1 MNTQLLAGQ
10 AIPLTPD
17 GNWLYLKAA
26 QAEIEIYRESSG
38 ERVTLGKSSV
48 FNVGEGKHLGRL
60 LISSRTDNQIEI
72 QFGFGTFTPPV
83 EGQSVVVQALPNVV
97 IEQQPA
103 VEIAPN
109 QQVAVSQLPAVHIA
123 ANQQLAVS
131 ALPAVE
137 LAANQK
143 LAVTSLPSVEVS
155 ALPAVTLEAA
165 QVVKVDEQVSGNLIT
180 EAVSVFPHNIA
191 QNATRKAITI
201 KAAKANSASRCVESF
216 GRFTKADL
224 IAGVSV
230 DVGRYPMPY
239 GMEKHLIFCN
249 CQITETAT
257 KAPISPSTIT
267 KTDYKTVSV
276 VGDTVG
282 SQTHGHLMA
291 YYSKMPV
298 HLNYF
303 NSVNYQAV

>member
-1 MNTQLLAGQ
+1 MNTQLIAGQ

-17 GNWLYLKAA
+17 GNWLYLKSA

-60 LISSRTDNQIEI
+60 LISSRTDNEIEI
-72 QFGFGTFTPPV
+72 QFGYGSFMPPV

-97 IEQQPA
+97 IEHMPSVTVEHLPA

-109 QQVAVSQLPAVHIA
+109 QK
-123 ANQQLAVS
+123 LAVS

-155 ALPAVTLEAA
+155 TLPAVTLEAT
-165 QVVKVDEQVSGNLIT
+165 QVVKVDEQVSSNLIT
-180 EAVSVFPHNIA
+180 EAVSVFPHNMA

-201 KAAKANSASRCVESF
+201 KAAKANTASVFIDAFELEAGERITIESTAAMTLT
-216 GRFTKADL
+216 GT
-224 IAGVSV
+224 AGDAVTI
-230 DVGRYPMPY
+230 
-239 GMEKHLIFCN
+239 MEI
-249 CQITETAT
+249 
-257 KAPISPSTIT
+257 
-267 KTDYKTVSV
+267 
-276 VGDTVG
+276 
-282 SQTHGHLMA
+282 
-291 YYSKMPV
+291 
-298 HLNYF
+298 
-303 NSVNYQAV
+303 

>member
-1 MNTQLLAGQ
+1 MNTQLTAGQ

-103 VEIAPN
+103 VKIAPN

-165 QVVKVDEQVSGNLIT
+165 QVVKVDEQVSSGLVT

-191 QNATRKAITI
+191 HNATRKAITI
-201 KAAKANSASRCVESF
+201 KAAKANSASVFIDAFELEAGERITIES
-216 GRFTKADL
+216 TADMTL
-224 IAGVSV
+224 TG
-230 DVGRYPMPY
+230 
-239 GMEKHLIFCN
+239 
-249 CQITETAT
+249 TA
-257 KAPISPSTIT
+257 
-267 KTDYKTVSV
+267 
-276 VGDTVG
+276 GDTV
-282 SQTHGHLMA
+282 TTMEI
-291 YYSKMPV
+291 
-298 HLNYF
+298 
-303 NSVNYQAV
+303 

>member
-1 MNTQLLAGQ
+1 MNTQLIAGQ

-97 IEQQPA
+97 IEQMPSVTVEQLPA

-109 QQVAVSQLPAVHIA
+109 QQ
-123 ANQQLAVS
+123 LAVNQ
-131 ALPAVE
+131 LPAVE
-137 LAANQK
+137 LAANQQ
-143 LAVTSLPSVEVS
+143 LGVTALPPVEFKAPQPVNVQS
-155 ALPAVTLEAA
+155 LPAVTLEAA

-201 KAAKANSASRCVESF
+201 KAAKANSASVFIDAFELDAGERITIES
-216 GRFTKADL
+216 TADMTL
-224 IAGVSV
+224 TG
-230 DVGRYPMPY
+230 
-239 GMEKHLIFCN
+239 
-249 CQITETAT
+249 TT
-257 KAPISPSTIT
+257 
-267 KTDYKTVSV
+267 
-276 VGDTVG
+276 GDTV
-282 SQTHGHLMA
+282 TTLEI
-291 YYSKMPV
+291 
-298 HLNYF
+298 
-303 NSVNYQAV
+303 

>member
-1 MNTQLLAGQ
+1 MNTQLIAGQ

-191 QNATRKAITI
+191 QNTTRKAITI
-201 KAAKANSASRCVESF
+201 KAAKANSASVFIDAFELEAGERITIES
-216 GRFTKADL
+216 TADMTL
-224 IAGVSV
+224 TG
-230 DVGRYPMPY
+230 
-239 GMEKHLIFCN
+239 
-249 CQITETAT
+249 TT
-257 KAPISPSTIT
+257 
-267 KTDYKTVSV
+267 
-276 VGDTVG
+276 GDTV
-282 SQTHGHLMA
+282 TTMEI
-291 YYSKMPV
+291 
-298 HLNYF
+298 
-303 NSVNYQAV
+303 

>member
-1 MNTQLLAGQ
+1 MNTQLIAGQ

-97 IEQQPA
+97 IEQMPSVTVEHLPA

-109 QQVAVSQLPAVHIA
+109 QQ
-123 ANQQLAVS
+123 LAVNQ
-131 ALPAVE
+131 LPAVE
-137 LAANQK
+137 LAANQQ
-143 LAVTSLPSVEVS
+143 LGVTALPPVEFKAPQPVDIQS
-155 ALPAVTLEAA
+155 LPAVTLEAT

-201 KAAKANSASRCVESF
+201 KAAKANGASVFIDAFELEAGERITIES
-216 GRFTKADL
+216 TADMTL
-224 IAGVSV
+224 TG
-230 DVGRYPMPY
+230 
-239 GMEKHLIFCN
+239 
-249 CQITETAT
+249 TA
-257 KAPISPSTIT
+257 
-267 KTDYKTVSV
+267 
-276 VGDTVG
+276 GDTV
-282 SQTHGHLMA
+282 TTLEI
-291 YYSKMPV
+291 
-298 HLNYF
+298 
-303 NSVNYQAV
+303 

>member
-1 MNTQLLAGQ
+1 MNTQLFAGQ

-17 GNWLYLKAA
+17 GNWLYLKGA

-97 IEQQPA
+97 IEQMPSVTVEHLPA
-103 VEIAPN
+103 VEIA
-109 QQVAVSQLPAVHIA
+109 S
-123 ANQQLAVS
+123 NQQLAVNQ
-131 ALPAVE
+131 LPAVE
-137 LAANQK
+137 LAANQQ
-143 LAVTSLPSVEVS
+143 LGVTALPPVEFKAPQPVEVQS
-155 ALPAVTLEAA
+155 LPAVTLEAA

-201 KAAKANSASRCVESF
+201 KAAKANSASVFIDAFELEAGERITIES
-216 GRFTKADL
+216 TADMTL
-224 IAGVSV
+224 TG
-230 DVGRYPMPY
+230 
-239 GMEKHLIFCN
+239 
-249 CQITETAT
+249 TA
-257 KAPISPSTIT
+257 
-267 KTDYKTVSV
+267 
-276 VGDTVG
+276 GDTV
-282 SQTHGHLMA
+282 TTMEI
-291 YYSKMPV
+291 
-298 HLNYF
+298 
-303 NSVNYQAV
+303 

>member
-1 MNTQLLAGQ
+1 M
-10 AIPLTPD
+10 
-17 GNWLYLKAA
+17 
-26 QAEIEIYRESSG
+26 
-38 ERVTLGKSSV
+38 

-201 KAAKANSASRCVESF
+201 KAAKANAASVFIDAFELEAGERITIES
-216 GRFTKADL
+216 TADMTL
-224 IAGVSV
+224 TG
-230 DVGRYPMPY
+230 
-239 GMEKHLIFCN
+239 
-249 CQITETAT
+249 TA
-257 KAPISPSTIT
+257 
-267 KTDYKTVSV
+267 
-276 VGDTVG
+276 GDTV
-282 SQTHGHLMA
+282 TTMEI
-291 YYSKMPV
+291 
-298 HLNYF
+298 
-303 NSVNYQAV
+303 

>member
-1 MNTQLLAGQ
+1 MNTQLIAGQ

-60 LISSRTDNQIEI
+60 LISSRTDNEIEI
-72 QFGFGTFTPPV
+72 QFGYGSFMPPV

-97 IEQQPA
+97 IEHMPSVTVEHLPA
-103 VEIAPN
+103 VEIAP
-109 QQVAVSQLPAVHIA
+109 
-123 ANQQLAVS
+123 NQQLAVS

-155 ALPAVTLEAA
+155 TLPAVTLEAT
-165 QVVKVDEQVSGNLIT
+165 QVVKVDEQVSSNLIT
-180 EAVSVFPHNIA
+180 EAVSVFPHNMA

-201 KAAKANSASRCVESF
+201 KAAKANTASVFIDAFELEAGERITIESSAAMTLT
-216 GRFTKADL
+216 GT
-224 IAGVSV
+224 AGDAVTI
-230 DVGRYPMPY
+230 
-239 GMEKHLIFCN
+239 MEI
-249 CQITETAT
+249 
-257 KAPISPSTIT
+257 
-267 KTDYKTVSV
+267 
-276 VGDTVG
+276 
-282 SQTHGHLMA
+282 
-291 YYSKMPV
+291 
-298 HLNYF
+298 
-303 NSVNYQAV
+303 

>member
-1 MNTQLLAGQ
+1 MNTQLIAGQ

-60 LISSRTDNQIEI
+60 LISSRTDNEIEI
-72 QFGFGTFTPPV
+72 QFGYGSFMPPV

-97 IEQQPA
+97 IEHMPSVTVEHLPA
-103 VEIAPN
+103 VEIAP
-109 QQVAVSQLPAVHIA
+109 
-123 ANQQLAVS
+123 NQQLAVS

-155 ALPAVTLEAA
+155 TLPAVTLEST
-165 QVVKVDEQVSGNLIT
+165 QVVKVDEQVSSNLIT
-180 EAVSVFPHNIA
+180 EAVSVFPHNMA

-201 KAAKANSASRCVESF
+201 KAAKANTASVFVDAFELEAGERITIESTAAMTLT
-216 GRFTKADL
+216 GT
-224 IAGVSV
+224 AGDAVTI
-230 DVGRYPMPY
+230 
-239 GMEKHLIFCN
+239 ME
-249 CQITETAT
+249 
-257 KAPISPSTIT
+257 
-267 KTDYKTVSV
+267 V
-276 VGDTVG
+276 
-282 SQTHGHLMA
+282 
-291 YYSKMPV
+291 
-298 HLNYF
+298 
-303 NSVNYQAV
+303 

>member
-97 IEQQPA
+97 IEQMPSVTVEHLPA

-109 QQVAVSQLPAVHIA
+109 QQ
-123 ANQQLAVS
+123 LAVNQ
-131 ALPAVE
+131 LPAVE
-137 LAANQK
+137 LAANQQ
-143 LAVTSLPSVEVS
+143 LGVTAIPPVEFKAPQPVEVQS
-155 ALPAVTLEAA
+155 LPAVTLEAA

-180 EAVSVFPHNIA
+180 ETVSVFPHNIA

-201 KAAKANSASRCVESF
+201 KAAKANSASVFIDAFELEAGERITIES
-216 GRFTKADL
+216 TADMTL
-224 IAGVSV
+224 TG
-230 DVGRYPMPY
+230 
-239 GMEKHLIFCN
+239 
-249 CQITETAT
+249 TA
-257 KAPISPSTIT
+257 
-267 KTDYKTVSV
+267 
-276 VGDTVG
+276 GDTV
-282 SQTHGHLMA
+282 TTMEI
-291 YYSKMPV
+291 
-298 HLNYF
+298 
-303 NSVNYQAV
+303 

>member
-1 MNTQLLAGQ
+1 MNTQLIAGQ

-109 QQVAVSQLPAVHIA
+109 QQ
-123 ANQQLAVS
+123 LAVNQ
-131 ALPAVE
+131 LPAVE
-137 LAANQK
+137 LAANQQ
-143 LAVTSLPSVEVS
+143 LGVTALPPVEFKAPQPVNVQSLPSVEVS
-155 ALPAVTLEAA
+155 ALPAVKLEAA

-191 QNATRKAITI
+191 HNATRKAITI
-201 KAAKANSASRCVESF
+201 KAAKANSASVFIDAFELEAGERITIES
-216 GRFTKADL
+216 TADMTL
-224 IAGVSV
+224 TGTAGDAVTT
-230 DVGRYPMPY
+230 
-239 GMEKHLIFCN
+239 MEI
-249 CQITETAT
+249 
-257 KAPISPSTIT
+257 
-267 KTDYKTVSV
+267 
-276 VGDTVG
+276 
-282 SQTHGHLMA
+282 
-291 YYSKMPV
+291 
-298 HLNYF
+298 
-303 NSVNYQAV
+303 

>member
-60 LISSRTDNQIEI
+60 LISSRTDNEIEI
-72 QFGFGTFTPPV
+72 QFGYGSFMPPV

-97 IEQQPA
+97 IEHMPSVTVEHLPA
-103 VEIAPN
+103 VEIAP
-109 QQVAVSQLPAVHIA
+109 
-123 ANQQLAVS
+123 NQQLAVS

-155 ALPAVTLEAA
+155 TLPAVTLEST
-165 QVVKVDEQVSGNLIT
+165 QVVKVDEQVSSNLIT
-180 EAVSVFPHNIA
+180 EAVSVFPHNMA

-201 KAAKANSASRCVESF
+201 KAAKANTASVFIDAFELEAGERITIES
-216 GRFTKADL
+216 
-224 IAGVSV
+224 IAAMTLTGTAGDAVTI
-230 DVGRYPMPY
+230 
-239 GMEKHLIFCN
+239 MEI
-249 CQITETAT
+249 
-257 KAPISPSTIT
+257 
-267 KTDYKTVSV
+267 
-276 VGDTVG
+276 
-282 SQTHGHLMA
+282 
-291 YYSKMPV
+291 
-298 HLNYF
+298 
-303 NSVNYQAV
+303 

>member
-1 MNTQLLAGQ
+1 MNTQLIAGQ

-72 QFGFGTFTPPV
+72 QFGFGMFTPPV

-97 IEQQPA
+97 IEQMPSVT
-103 VEIAPN
+103 VE
-109 QQVAVSQLPAVHIA
+109 H
-123 ANQQLAVS
+123 
-131 ALPAVE
+131 LPAVE
-137 LAANQK
+137 LAANQQ
-143 LAVTSLPSVEVS
+143 LGVTTLPPVEFKAPQPVNVQSLPSVEVS

-165 QVVKVDEQVSGNLIT
+165 QVVKVDKQVSNGLVT

-201 KAAKANSASRCVESF
+201 KAAKANSASVFIDAFELEAGERITIESTAAMTLT
-216 GRFTKADL
+216 GT
-224 IAGVSV
+224 AGDAVTF
-230 DVGRYPMPY
+230 
-239 GMEKHLIFCN
+239 MEI
-249 CQITETAT
+249 
-257 KAPISPSTIT
+257 
-267 KTDYKTVSV
+267 
-276 VGDTVG
+276 
-282 SQTHGHLMA
+282 
-291 YYSKMPV
+291 
-298 HLNYF
+298 
-303 NSVNYQAV
+303 

>member
-1 MNTQLLAGQ
+1 MNTQLIAGQ

-97 IEQQPA
+97 IEQMPSVTVEHLPA

-109 QQVAVSQLPAVHIA
+109 QQ
-123 ANQQLAVS
+123 LAVNQ
-131 ALPAVE
+131 LPAVE
-137 LAANQK
+137 LAANQQ
-143 LAVTSLPSVEVS
+143 LGVTALPPVEFKAPQPVDVQS
-155 ALPAVTLEAA
+155 LPAVTLEAA

-201 KAAKANSASRCVESF
+201 KAAKANAASVFIDAFELEAGERITIES
-216 GRFTKADL
+216 TADMTL
-224 IAGVSV
+224 TG
-230 DVGRYPMPY
+230 
-239 GMEKHLIFCN
+239 
-249 CQITETAT
+249 TA
-257 KAPISPSTIT
+257 
-267 KTDYKTVSV
+267 
-276 VGDTVG
+276 GDTV
-282 SQTHGHLMA
+282 TIMEI
-291 YYSKMPV
+291 
-298 HLNYF
+298 
-303 NSVNYQAV
+303 

>member
-97 IEQQPA
+97 IEQMPSVTVEHLPA

-109 QQVAVSQLPAVHIA
+109 QQ
-123 ANQQLAVS
+123 LAVNQ
-131 ALPAVE
+131 LPAVE
-137 LAANQK
+137 LAANQQ
-143 LAVTSLPSVEVS
+143 LGVTALPPVEFKAPQPVEVQS
-155 ALPAVTLEAA
+155 LPAVTLEAA

-201 KAAKANSASRCVESF
+201 KAAKANSASVFIDAFELEAGERITIES
-216 GRFTKADL
+216 TADMTL
-224 IAGVSV
+224 TG
-230 DVGRYPMPY
+230 
-239 GMEKHLIFCN
+239 
-249 CQITETAT
+249 TA
-257 KAPISPSTIT
+257 
-267 KTDYKTVSV
+267 
-276 VGDTVG
+276 GDTV
-282 SQTHGHLMA
+282 TTMEI
-291 YYSKMPV
+291 
-298 HLNYF
+298 
-303 NSVNYQAV
+303 

>member
-1 MNTQLLAGQ
+1 AGQ

-109 QQVAVSQLPAVHIA
+109 QQ
-123 ANQQLAVS
+123 LAVNQ
-131 ALPAVE
+131 LPAVE
-137 LAANQK
+137 LAANQQ
-143 LAVTSLPSVEVS
+143 LGVTTLPPVEFKAPQPVNVQSLPSVEVS
-155 ALPAVTLEAA
+155 ALPAVTLEAT
-165 QVVKVDEQVSGNLIT
+165 QVVKVDEQVSSGLVT

-191 QNATRKAITI
+191 HNATRKAITI
-201 KAAKANSASRCVESF
+201 KAAKANTASVFIDAFELEAGERITIES
-216 GRFTKADL
+216 TADMTL
-224 IAGVSV
+224 TGTAGDAVTT
-230 DVGRYPMPY
+230 
-239 GMEKHLIFCN
+239 MEI
-249 CQITETAT
+249 
-257 KAPISPSTIT
+257 
-267 KTDYKTVSV
+267 
-276 VGDTVG
+276 
-282 SQTHGHLMA
+282 
-291 YYSKMPV
+291 
-298 HLNYF
+298 
-303 NSVNYQAV
+303 

>member
-1 MNTQLLAGQ
+1 MNTQLIAGQ

-60 LISSRTDNQIEI
+60 LISSRTDNEIEI
-72 QFGFGTFTPPV
+72 QFGYGSFMPPV
-83 EGQSVVVQALPNVV
+83 EGQSVVVQALPSVV
-97 IEQQPA
+97 IEQLPA
-103 VEIAPN
+103 VEIAP
-109 QQVAVSQLPAVHIA
+109 
-123 ANQQLAVS
+123 NQQLAVS

-155 ALPAVTLEAA
+155 TLPAVTLEST
-165 QVVKVDEQVSGNLIT
+165 QVVKVDEQVSSNLIT

-201 KAAKANSASRCVESF
+201 KAAKANTASVFVDAFELEAGERITIESTAAMTLT
-216 GRFTKADL
+216 GT
-224 IAGVSV
+224 AGDAVTI
-230 DVGRYPMPY
+230 
-239 GMEKHLIFCN
+239 MEI
-249 CQITETAT
+249 
-257 KAPISPSTIT
+257 
-267 KTDYKTVSV
+267 
-276 VGDTVG
+276 
-282 SQTHGHLMA
+282 
-291 YYSKMPV
+291 
-298 HLNYF
+298 
-303 NSVNYQAV
+303 

>member
-1 MNTQLLAGQ
+1 MNTQLIAGQ

-97 IEQQPA
+97 IEQMPSVTVEHLPA
-103 VEIAPN
+103 VEIA
-109 QQVAVSQLPAVHIA
+109 S
-123 ANQQLAVS
+123 NQQLAVNQ
-131 ALPAVE
+131 LPAVE
-137 LAANQK
+137 LAANQQ
-143 LAVTSLPSVEVS
+143 LGVTALPPVEFKAPQPVEVQS
-155 ALPAVTLEAA
+155 LPAVTLEAA

-201 KAAKANSASRCVESF
+201 KAAKANSASVFIDAFELEAGERITIES
-216 GRFTKADL
+216 TADMTL
-224 IAGVSV
+224 TG
-230 DVGRYPMPY
+230 
-239 GMEKHLIFCN
+239 
-249 CQITETAT
+249 TA
-257 KAPISPSTIT
+257 
-267 KTDYKTVSV
+267 
-276 VGDTVG
+276 GDTV
-282 SQTHGHLMA
+282 TTMEI
-291 YYSKMPV
+291 
-298 HLNYF
+298 
-303 NSVNYQAV
+303 

>member
-1 MNTQLLAGQ
+1 MNTQLIAGQ

-17 GNWLYLKAA
+17 GNWLYLKSA

-97 IEQQPA
+97 IEQMPSVTVEHLPA

-109 QQVAVSQLPAVHIA
+109 QQ
-123 ANQQLAVS
+123 LAVNQ
-131 ALPAVE
+131 LPAVE
-137 LAANQK
+137 LAANQQ
-143 LAVTSLPSVEVS
+143 LGVTALPPVEFKAPQPVDVQS
-155 ALPAVTLEAA
+155 LPAVTLEAA

-201 KAAKANSASRCVESF
+201 KAAKANSASVFIDAFELEAGERITIES
-216 GRFTKADL
+216 TADMTL
-224 IAGVSV
+224 TG
-230 DVGRYPMPY
+230 
-239 GMEKHLIFCN
+239 
-249 CQITETAT
+249 TA
-257 KAPISPSTIT
+257 
-267 KTDYKTVSV
+267 
-276 VGDTVG
+276 GDTV
-282 SQTHGHLMA
+282 TTMEI
-291 YYSKMPV
+291 
-298 HLNYF
+298 
-303 NSVNYQAV
+303 

>member
-60 LISSRTDNQIEI
+60 LISSRTDNEIEI
-72 QFGFGTFTPPV
+72 QFGYGSFMPPV

-97 IEQQPA
+97 IEHMPSVTVEHLPA
-103 VEIAPN
+103 VEIAP
-109 QQVAVSQLPAVHIA
+109 
-123 ANQQLAVS
+123 NQQLAVS

-155 ALPAVTLEAA
+155 TLPAVTLETT
-165 QVVKVDEQVSGNLIT
+165 QVVKVDEQVSSNLIT
-180 EAVSVFPHNIA
+180 EAVSVFPHNMA

-201 KAAKANSASRCVESF
+201 KAAKANTASVFIDAFELEAGERITIESTAAMTLT
-216 GRFTKADL
+216 GT
-224 IAGVSV
+224 AG
-230 DVGRYPMPY
+230 G
-239 GMEKHLIFCN
+239 G
-249 CQITETAT
+249 
-257 KAPISPSTIT
+257 
-267 KTDYKTVSV
+267 
-276 VGDTVG
+276 G
-282 SQTHGHLMA
+282 
-291 YYSKMPV
+291 
-298 HLNYF
+298 
-303 NSVNYQAV
+303 

>member
-1 MNTQLLAGQ
+1 MNTQLIAGQ

-109 QQVAVSQLPAVHIA
+109 QQ
-123 ANQQLAVS
+123 LAVNQ
-131 ALPAVE
+131 LPAVE
-137 LAANQK
+137 LAANQQ
-143 LAVTSLPSVEVS
+143 LGVTALPPVEFKAPQPVNVQSLPSVEVS

-165 QVVKVDEQVSGNLIT
+165 QVVKVDEQVSSNLIT

-191 QNATRKAITI
+191 QNVTRKAITI
-201 KAAKANSASRCVESF
+201 KAAKANSASVFIDAFELEAGERITIES
-216 GRFTKADL
+216 TADMTL
-224 IAGVSV
+224 TG
-230 DVGRYPMPY
+230 
-239 GMEKHLIFCN
+239 
-249 CQITETAT
+249 TA
-257 KAPISPSTIT
+257 
-267 KTDYKTVSV
+267 
-276 VGDTVG
+276 GDTV
-282 SQTHGHLMA
+282 TTMEI
-291 YYSKMPV
+291 
-298 HLNYF
+298 
-303 NSVNYQAV
+303 

>member
-191 QNATRKAITI
+191 HNATRKAITI
-201 KAAKANSASRCVESF
+201 KAAKANAASVFIDAFELEAGERITIES
-216 GRFTKADL
+216 TADMTL
-224 IAGVSV
+224 TG
-230 DVGRYPMPY
+230 
-239 GMEKHLIFCN
+239 
-249 CQITETAT
+249 TA
-257 KAPISPSTIT
+257 
-267 KTDYKTVSV
+267 
-276 VGDTVG
+276 GDTV
-282 SQTHGHLMA
+282 TTMEI
-291 YYSKMPV
+291 
-298 HLNYF
+298 
-303 NSVNYQAV
+303 

>member
-1 MNTQLLAGQ
+1 MNTQLIAGQ

-60 LISSRTDNQIEI
+60 LISSRTDNEIEI
-72 QFGFGTFTPPV
+72 QFGYGSFMPPV

-97 IEQQPA
+97 IEHMPSVTIEHLPA
-103 VEIAPN
+103 VEIAP
-109 QQVAVSQLPAVHIA
+109 
-123 ANQQLAVS
+123 NQQLAVS

-155 ALPAVTLEAA
+155 TLPAVTLEAT
-165 QVVKVDEQVSGNLIT
+165 QVVKVDEQVSSNLIT
-180 EAVSVFPHNIA
+180 EAVSVFPHNMA

-201 KAAKANSASRCVESF
+201 KASKANTASVFVDAFELEAGERITIES
-216 GRFTKADL
+216 
-224 IAGVSV
+224 
-230 DVGRYPMPY
+230 
-239 GMEKHLIFCN
+239 
-249 CQITETAT
+249 TAAMT
-257 KAPISPSTIT
+257 LTGTA
-267 KTDYKTVSV
+267 
-276 VGDTVG
+276 GDTV
-282 SQTHGHLMA
+282 TIMEI
-291 YYSKMPV
+291 
-298 HLNYF
+298 
-303 NSVNYQAV
+303 

>member
-60 LISSRTDNQIEI
+60 LISSRTDNEIEI
-72 QFGFGTFTPPV
+72 QFGYGSFMPPV
-83 EGQSVVVQALPNVV
+83 EGQSVVVQALPSVV
-97 IEQQPA
+97 IEQLPSVTVEHLPV
-103 VEIAPN
+103 VEIAP
-109 QQVAVSQLPAVHIA
+109 
-123 ANQQLAVS
+123 NQQLAVS

-155 ALPAVTLEAA
+155 TLPAVTLEAT
-165 QVVKVDEQVSGNLIT
+165 QVVKVDEQVSSNLIT
-180 EAVSVFPHNIA
+180 EAVSVFPHNMA

-201 KAAKANSASRCVESF
+201 KAAKANTASVFIDAFELEAGERITIESTAAMTLT
-216 GRFTKADL
+216 GT
-224 IAGVSV
+224 AGDAVTI
-230 DVGRYPMPY
+230 
-239 GMEKHLIFCN
+239 MEI
-249 CQITETAT
+249 
-257 KAPISPSTIT
+257 
-267 KTDYKTVSV
+267 
-276 VGDTVG
+276 
-282 SQTHGHLMA
+282 
-291 YYSKMPV
+291 
-298 HLNYF
+298 
-303 NSVNYQAV
+303 

>member
-72 QFGFGTFTPPV
+72 QFGFGMFTPPV

-109 QQVAVSQLPAVHIA
+109 QQLAVSQLPAVHIA

-201 KAAKANSASRCVESF
+201 KAAKANGASVFIDAFELEAGERITIES
-216 GRFTKADL
+216 TADMTL
-224 IAGVSV
+224 TG
-230 DVGRYPMPY
+230 
-239 GMEKHLIFCN
+239 
-249 CQITETAT
+249 TA
-257 KAPISPSTIT
+257 
-267 KTDYKTVSV
+267 
-276 VGDTVG
+276 GDTV
-282 SQTHGHLMA
+282 TTMEI
-291 YYSKMPV
+291 
-298 HLNYF
+298 
-303 NSVNYQAV
+303 

>member
-1 MNTQLLAGQ
+1 MNTQLIAGQ

-72 QFGFGTFTPPV
+72 QFGFGMFTPPV

-109 QQVAVSQLPAVHIA
+109 QQLAVSQLPAVHIA

-201 KAAKANSASRCVESF
+201 KAAKANGASVFIDAFELEAGERITIES
-216 GRFTKADL
+216 TADMTL
-224 IAGVSV
+224 TG
-230 DVGRYPMPY
+230 
-239 GMEKHLIFCN
+239 
-249 CQITETAT
+249 TA
-257 KAPISPSTIT
+257 
-267 KTDYKTVSV
+267 
-276 VGDTVG
+276 GDTV
-282 SQTHGHLMA
+282 TTMEI
-291 YYSKMPV
+291 
-298 HLNYF
+298 
-303 NSVNYQAV
+303 